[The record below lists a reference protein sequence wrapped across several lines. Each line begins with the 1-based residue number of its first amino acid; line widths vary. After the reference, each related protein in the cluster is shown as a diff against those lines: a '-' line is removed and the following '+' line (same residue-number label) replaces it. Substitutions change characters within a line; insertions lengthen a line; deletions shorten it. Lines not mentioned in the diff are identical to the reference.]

1 MKYEHE
7 FRLKD
12 IREYE
17 EHTVWYFKKDRDDY
31 PDFEVTDDDG
41 NVLELTEDEEKYVYQ
56 NIEVDYE
63 KRLLD
68 YHDYMMTDFKHEQWE
83 GRDG

>member
-1 MKYEHE
+1 MKLEHD

-17 EHTVWYFKKDRDDY
+17 EHTVWYYKKRPEDY

-41 NVLELTEDEEKYVYQ
+41 NVLVLSPDEEKYVYQ
-56 NIEVDYE
+56 QVEMDYE
-63 KRLLD
+63 KRRLQ
-68 YHDYMMTDFKHEQWE
+68 YYDYMSDTW
-83 GRDG
+83 RDR